1 MSDEADTQQTTET
14 KSLFDLK
21 NFSEKDINPFTRKPT
36 RAAKKRVVHEWI
48 AEITE
53 RNRQRKQKRRS
64 KCNPFLK
71 HQHSRHSGTE
81 ERLAEILT
89 AIISPPSGLDQYLL
103 KD

>member
-1 MSDEADTQQTTET
+1 MSGET
-14 KSLFDLK
+14 KSLFDTK
-21 NFSEKDINPFTRKPT
+21 NADKKDINPFTRKLT
-36 RAAKKRVVHEWI
+36 RAAKKRIVHEWI

-53 RNRQRKQKRRS
+53 RNKQKKQERRS

-103 KD
+103 KE